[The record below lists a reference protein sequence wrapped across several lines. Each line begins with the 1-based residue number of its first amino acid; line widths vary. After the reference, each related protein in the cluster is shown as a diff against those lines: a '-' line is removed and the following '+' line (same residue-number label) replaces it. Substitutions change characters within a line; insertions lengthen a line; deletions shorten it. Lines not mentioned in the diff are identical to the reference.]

1 MNRRTW
7 NVERGTWNPRPSP
20 HRLASIIL
28 AAGRSVRLGQPKAL
42 LQVSEREVAWSRIL
56 RQHLS
61 CGLTPRLVA
70 SEELSGWV
78 GDAGL
83 PARFLII
90 NREPQKGPLHSLQ
103 LALQELTRASGI
115 LLHPVD
121 HPLVSKATVLALKTR
136 HFSRPDCIL
145 IPTSNG
151 RKGHPVVF
159 PSRFFRDLAGAP
171 LEQGARFVVR
181 GHPGAVHHV
190 EVRDEGIQANLNRPE
205 DLRSWRNLG
214 RWPRFPT
221 GGLGTFSRS
230 ASTDRFPAPR
240 PESHL

>member
-1 MNRRTW
+1 MSEVNHRETW
-7 NVERGTWNPRPSP
+7 SLEPSP

-28 AAGRSVRLGQPKAL
+28 AAGSSVRLGQPKAL
-42 LQVSEREVAWSRIL
+42 LQVSERETAWSRIL
-56 RQHLS
+56 RHHLS

-70 SEELSGWV
+70 SEQLSHRIRE
-78 GDAGL
+78 AGL

-90 NREPQKGPLHSLQ
+90 NREPRKGPLHSLQ

-121 HPLVSKATVLALKTR
+121 HPLVSAATVLALKTR
-136 HFSRPDCIL
+136 HSSRPDCIL
-145 IPTSNG
+145 IPTTNG
-151 RKGHPVVF
+151 KKGHPVVF
-159 PSRFFRDLAGAP
+159 PARFFHELLGAP

-214 RWPRFPT
+214 YWPR
-221 GGLGTFSRS
+221 L
-230 ASTDRFPAPR
+230 PAADTQAPGFGS
-240 PESHL
+240 EHQSV

>member
-1 MNRRTW
+1 MK
-7 NVERGTWNPRPSP
+7 RGTPRPSP

-151 RKGHPVVF
+151 
-159 PSRFFRDLAGAP
+159 AEGAP
-171 LEQGARFVVR
+171 GGLPLTVLSRPGGRTPRAGSQVR
-181 GHPGAVHHV
+181 GSRPPG
-190 EVRDEGIQANLNRPE
+190 
-205 DLRSWRNLG
+205 
-214 RWPRFPT
+214 
-221 GGLGTFSRS
+221 GGPPCGGQR
-230 ASTDRFPAPR
+230 RGNPGKI
-240 PESHL
+240 